1 MTPPPGAGARE
12 ERADAELLRRLEKA
26 LARLPRRQRLI
37 FLAIRLDDLG
47 YDEIG
52 ARLGLTARQVER
64 QVARA
69 IYKVHRQMEGE
80 RLRWW
85 ERWL

>member
-1 MTPPPGAGARE
+1 MTPPPGASARE
-12 ERADAELLRRLEKA
+12 DSADPEMLRRLERA
-26 LARLPRRQRLI
+26 VARLPRRQRLI
-37 FLAIRLDDLG
+37 LLAIRLDDIG

-52 ARLGLTARQVER
+52 GRLGLTSRQVEH
-64 QVARA
+64 QFARA

-85 ERWL
+85 ERWI